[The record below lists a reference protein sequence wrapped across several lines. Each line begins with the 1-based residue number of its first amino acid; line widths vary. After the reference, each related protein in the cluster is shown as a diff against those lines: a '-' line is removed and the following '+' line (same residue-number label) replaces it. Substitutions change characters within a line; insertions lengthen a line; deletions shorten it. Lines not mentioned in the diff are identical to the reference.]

1 MLRSYAGTQPTSRP
15 DLYAFILV
23 SSVQAWE
30 MLHGNWLLKGW
41 ALGDVTYYTTELPE
55 YVLVEMFRG
64 LGPQD
69 VHISG
74 ALTYT
79 LIVLLGADR

>member
-1 MLRSYAGTQPTSRP
+1 
-15 DLYAFILV
+15 
-23 SSVQAWE
+23 

-79 LIVLLGADR
+79 LIVLLGGLLARATRRAKRAW